1 MKLRNVRKVIFDE
14 LTHSYWCGEKEL
26 LGVTSLMRKYGLSPD
41 YSNIPKAVLE
51 NAAAKGTALHK
62 MIEDFDNG
70 LPVQPTKGL
79 EQYRKLVLNHI
90 ASEYLVTDGKLVAS
104 KIDMVYEVAPGEVEI
119 ADIKTTSRLHYRSLQ
134 WQLGIYKYLFE
145 RQNAL
150 RFSVCK
156 CSVIQFDK
164 NTGDFIAYKEIEP
177 VTAGEVEGL
186 LKAFAKG
193 TDYHDT
199 QILEASA
206 LEVIPETELV
216 EYTGLLD
223 KVAIL
228 KEAIDEVKVRCTEI
242 EQKLLDY
249 MVEKNIDTLVCPLGS
264 FGLKKAYTRTTIDSA
279 RLKKDHPQIAEKY
292 SKTSEVAPSITF
304 KYL

>member
-1 MKLRNVRKVIFDE
+1 MKLKKIRKVIFDD
-14 LTHSYWCGEKEL
+14 LTHSYWCGDKEL
-26 LGVTSLMRKYGLSPD
+26 IGVTSLMKRYGLSPD

-51 NAAAKGTALHK
+51 NAAAKGTALHRL
-62 MIEDFDNG
+62 IEDFDNG
-70 LPVQPTKGL
+70 LPVQPTKGI
-79 EQYRKLVLNHI
+79 EAYRKLGFDHL

-104 KIDMVYEVAPGEVEI
+104 KIDKVYNLGNDTVEI
-119 ADIKTTSRLHYRSLQ
+119 ADIKTTSRIHYRSLQ
-134 WQLGIYKYLFE
+134 WQLGIYKFLFE
-145 RQNAL
+145 RQNRYTKVA
-150 RFSVCK
+150 K

-177 VTAGEVEGL
+177 VSEEEVMAL
-186 LKAFAKG
+186 LSAYAKHA
-193 TDYHDT
+193 DFHDT
-199 QILEASA
+199 KILEASA

-228 KEAIDEVKVRCTEI
+228 KEAIDNVKVRCTEI

-249 MVEKNIDTLVCPLGS
+249 MLDKNIDTLVCPLGA

-279 RLKKDHPQIAEKY
+279 RLKKDHPEIVEKY

-304 KYL
+304 KFL